1 MQTVLGW
8 PPSILLWRGSVCRA
22 GLGMA
27 GAHIGSSDHVL
38 GLAWACSRLSE
49 ALPVPGSACPV
60 QTFAFPVYP
69 DPQCK
74 TTSPKPRALLALS
87 PRPPWE
93 DASGL
98 FSKPVGIEM
107 GAGPSSL
114 SSMNWPGGDRT
125 RCFQGTVLNLLSS
138 SRQGR
143 AWLSALRE
151 AQRTGWGME
160 RKCGGLLVI
169 PAPDWEK
176 ESPDSKEPW
185 AESRGSI

>member
-1 MQTVLGW
+1 MF
-8 PPSILLWRGSVCRA
+8 RA

-27 GAHIGSSDHVL
+27 GAYTGSNDRVL
-38 GLAWACSRLSE
+38 ALAWACSRLSE
-49 ALPVPGSACPV
+49 ALPVSRSACPV

-98 FSKPVGIEM
+98 FSKPVGIEK

-114 SSMNWPGGDRT
+114 SSMNWPGRDRT
-125 RCFQGTVLNLLSS
+125 RCFQGTVLNLLSD

-143 AWLSALRE
+143 AGLSALRE
-151 AQRTGWGME
+151 ARRTGWSME
-160 RKCGGLLVI
+160 GKCGGEVLVI

-176 ESPDSKEPW
+176 EGPDSREPW